1 MDRKMVQDII
11 RTELERLLGT
21 AVTFGDDEPLVDHGL
36 DSLLSVELT
45 LNLEDAFA
53 ITFEDDELSFENFAS
68 VGAVTDLVRAKDS
81 A

>member
-1 MDRKMVQDII
+1 MDRKIVQDII

-36 DSLLSVELT
+36 DSLLSVEFT

-53 ITFEDDELSFENFAS
+53 IAFEDDELSFENFAS
-68 VGAVTDLVRAKDS
+68 LAVVTDLVQAKVS